1 MKPSGAAR
9 DRLGESR
16 LVGVDVARCL
26 ALLGMVATHVLVT
39 READGQLSLAHAL
52 AGGRASALF
61 AVLAGVSIALLTGAG
76 TPVRGRERAARS
88 AGLVARALLVG
99 LLGLMLAA
107 LDSGLAIILTYYAVL
122 FVLAL
127 PFLGLGARRLFLL
140 AAGWAVL
147 APVASQWLRPMLP
160 ERGYASPSFEQ
171 LRDPGGLLSELLLT
185 GYYPALPWLTYLLLG
200 LAIGRLDLRNRVVTG
215 WLAALGAA
223 LAVVASALSDV
234 LTSREDVTRALLAD
248 PPPLGSASSGPE
260 LLELLRAGM
269 YGTTPDS
276 SWAWLLVR
284 APHSATPFDL
294 VQTAGSAMLVLGGC
308 LLLAAALPVLGRR
321 ALAVL
326 FGAGTITL
334 TLYSLHVAMRS
345 ELLWPAEEPGSFRS
359 HVLVLGAVGA
369 LYAAR
374 GIRGPLESA
383 AGAVAGAAAAAVR
396 ALPARSARRG
406 HEVGE
411 RGYVPGMDTGK
422 NDDSQGQ
429 VSEVASMAHAGEE
442 IDPSDAVA
450 GAPDHSSGEDRADEG
465 TQGPDAPPRH
475 GVPEESNESSR

>member
-1 MKPSGAAR
+1 MNPSGPAQ
-9 DRLGESR
+9 GR

-26 ALLGMVATHVLVT
+26 ALLGMVATHVLLT
-39 READGQLSLAHAL
+39 RDADGDLAVSHSL

-76 TPVRGRERAARS
+76 DPVRGRERAARS

-140 AAGWAVL
+140 AAGWALLV
-147 APVASQWLRPMLP
+147 PVASQWLRPRLP

-185 GYYPALPWLTYLLLG
+185 GYYPALPWLAYLLLG
-200 LAIGRLDLRNRVVTG
+200 LAIGRLDLRRRVVPVA
-215 WLAALGAA
+215 LAVGGAV
-223 LAVVASALSDV
+223 LAVVASAVSDV
-234 LTSREDVTRALLAD
+234 LTSREDVARALLLD
-248 PPPLGSASSGPE
+248 PPPLGPAGSGAE
-260 LLELLRAGM
+260 LLELVRGGM
-269 YGTTPDS
+269 YGTTPDT

-294 VQTAGSAMLVLGGC
+294 VQTAGSAMLVLGCC
-308 LLLAAALPVLGRR
+308 LVLAASLPAVARR
-321 ALAVL
+321 ALAIL
-326 FGAGTITL
+326 CGAGAMSL

-345 ELLWPAEEPGSFRS
+345 DLLWPAEEPGSFRS

-374 GIRGPLESA
+374 GTRGPLESV
-383 AGAVAGAAAAAVR
+383 AGAVAGATAAAVR
-396 ALPARSARRG
+396 ALPARSARRA

-411 RGYVPGMDTGK
+411 RGYVPAMDTGK

-429 VSEVASMAHAGEE
+429 VSEVASMANAGEE

-450 GAPDHSSGEDRADEG
+450 GAPDHSSGGDRADEG